1 MLILDYDFF
10 EVTKEENRYIY
21 RDLDT
26 NETSEL
32 ELIASKR
39 ITPFSEQDSD
49 DYLLN
54 LYPEADVTGEAYND
68 LVYYWFKF
76 KEVTNHD

>member
-1 MLILDYDFF
+1 MLILDYENFT
-10 EVTKEENRYIY
+10 VTQEGNRYIY
-21 RDLDT
+21 QDLDT

-32 ELIASKR
+32 ELIACEP

-54 LYPEADVTGEAYND
+54 KYPEADVTGETYND
-68 LVYYWFKF
+68 FVYYWFKF
-76 KEVTNHD
+76 KGGN